1 MAAVV
6 FYRAPT
12 DGLGL
17 RKLKKQKKHIT
28 MIKSD
33 CFRKKLF
40 IYNLFKASPMRHKHP
55 FLKILIKWDNS
66 IVISATVCQEVGE
79 T

>member
-17 RKLKKQKKHIT
+17 RKLKKQKQKHTT

-40 IYNLFKASPMRHKHP
+40 IYLFKASSMRHKHP
-55 FLKILIKWDNS
+55 FLKKIDKM
-66 IVISATVCQEVGE
+66 G
-79 T
+79 